1 LVEPKQPKEAV
12 IKAIRSK
19 AKKYQKVFTSLIGK
33 QVLEDLE
40 TEFNP
45 DILLGKDDAETNYN
59 VGRRDVIIYI
69 QQMIRFK

>member
-1 LVEPKQPKEAV
+1 MVEPKQPKEAAV
-12 IKAIRSK
+12 KAIRSK
-19 AKKYQKVFTSLIGK
+19 AKKYGKVFTSLIGK

-40 TEFNP
+40 REFNP